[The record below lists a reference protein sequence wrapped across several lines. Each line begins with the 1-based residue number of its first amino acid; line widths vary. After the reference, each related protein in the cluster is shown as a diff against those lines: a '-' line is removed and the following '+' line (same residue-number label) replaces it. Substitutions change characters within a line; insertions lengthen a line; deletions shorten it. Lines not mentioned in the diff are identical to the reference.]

1 MSADWRKVNLVC
13 SVNASGDGIDVVKQP
28 MTPMRADLLAL
39 FKKDELKKYFTDE
52 EIADVTD
59 EVPEEVNA

>member
-28 MTPMRADLLAL
+28 MIPMREDLLQL

-52 EIADVTD
+52 EIAGITD
-59 EVPEEVNA
+59 EVPEEVEA